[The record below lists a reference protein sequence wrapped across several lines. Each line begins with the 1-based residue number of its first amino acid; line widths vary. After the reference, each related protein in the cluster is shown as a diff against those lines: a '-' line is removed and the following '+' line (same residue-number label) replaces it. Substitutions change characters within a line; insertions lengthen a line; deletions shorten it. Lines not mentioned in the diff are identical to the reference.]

1 MTCSDVRRVLPDIVD
16 GEIDADFQAHL
27 LSCPACSELVDDL
40 NLIVS
45 EAGTL
50 AETDEPPARV
60 WVNIANQ
67 LRAEGIIRDPEGNPA
82 RPLLVPAQ
90 PRRWSL
96 WWLAPVAAAVLAA
109 GSYQLTHWNAPRS
122 APQVAQQSPAQPPA
136 ATPAVTSPANQPAV
150 VAQSSST
157 TSHTVNP
164 PAQAAKHQPV
174 PAPLPKAETE
184 VASNQNASREVS
196 PPNEEDQR
204 FLSEVSER
212 APGMRSTYE
221 NQLRAV
227 NAEILETQAYIKRN
241 PEDLDAR
248 QHLMEVYQQ
257 KAMLYQMALD
267 RIQ

>member
-1 MTCSDVRRVLPDIVD
+1 MTCSDVRRVLPDLVG
-16 GEIDADFQAHL
+16 GELDAEFQAHL
-27 LSCPACSELVDDL
+27 MSCPACSELVDEL

-67 LRAEGIIRDPEGNPA
+67 LRAEGIIRDPEAKPVGPV
-82 RPLLVPAQ
+82 LVPVP

-109 GSYQLTHWNAPRS
+109 GSYQLTHLKAPTS
-122 APQVAQQSPAQPPA
+122 APLVAQQPPA
-136 ATPAVTSPANQPAV
+136 PQKAPPAVSPQANQPPEL
-150 VAQSSST
+150 AQSSPT
-157 TSHTVNP
+157 AAHTENSP
-164 PAQAAKHQPV
+164 PQTAKRRAVAV
-174 PAPLPKAETE
+174 PAPKAETE
-184 VASNQNASREVS
+184 VARNQNAPREIS
-196 PPNEEDQR
+196 PSSDEDQQ

-212 APGMRSTYE
+212 APGMRSTFE

-241 PEDLDAR
+241 PGDLDAR

-257 KAMLYQMALD
+257 KAMLYQIALD
-267 RIQ
+267 HIQ